1 MQTFIRE
8 SAEKAFLEK
17 QAIETPKIASMK
29 IVMKKQVS
37 HGVIRLVSSSALLCF
52 SYQEDPQTKV
62 FEDAL
67 IEQTMNGEWALIK
80 DSGIL
85 DNVVPD
91 HSQQEDIK
99 QFFISNFIELT
110 DLYKFYSAINSG
122 GGTHTLEYI
131 ELCKFVTETGIL
143 GEEDSS
149 AVLKIFIDSHI
160 RGIQGKG
167 SKGPNAKPSIHSQIT
182 QTEFVS
188 GNLFSMILY
197 ILI

>member
-1 MQTFIRE
+1 M
-8 SAEKAFLEK
+8 
-17 QAIETPKIASMK
+17 PKIALMRK
-29 IVMKKQVS
+29 VMKKQVMEEEKI
-37 HGVIRLVSSSALLCF
+37 VTAM
-52 SYQEDPQTKV
+52 D
-62 FEDAL
+62 
-67 IEQTMNGEWALIK
+67 GEWALIK

-85 DNVVPD
+85 DNVVTD
-91 HSQQEDIK
+91 HSQHDDIK
-99 QFFISNFIELT
+99 QFLTTNFIEIT

-160 RGIQGKG
+160 RGMGGKG
-167 SKGPNAKPSIHSQIT
+167 SNAKPSIHSQIT

-188 GNLFSMILY
+188 GSLF
-197 ILI
+197 